1 MNGIDRKVWKSN
13 ISSKIS
19 LWLHFAPCQAAPC
32 VPKYGI
38 FTASEQACSAC
49 CCCVRQ
55 VVSKRPAPS
64 SQQNRERNS
73 PLWIGS
79 SSQLAAA
86 ENEWPYSAHLLC
98 NFEQS
103 QGLMRWHHTEGN
115 SSYYSSW
122 PTMPALPTGKQFS
135 AKNLIFIW
143 QWPLEYPCVEITRT
157 VNFPRTKKSH
167 ANNFRVGTRDR
178 TDTQPLV
185 YPCCFIYVPPQTLT
199 SYVALYPGFWKHK
212 YKVVF
217 T

>member
-1 MNGIDRKVWKSN
+1 MSRNTAFSRLR
-13 ISSKIS
+13 SKHVVVPAA
-19 LWLHFAPCQAAPC
+19 LCQA
-32 VPKYGI
+32 
-38 FTASEQACSAC
+38 SRLSDRRLSRQANI
-49 CCCVRQ
+49 
-55 VVSKRPAPS
+55 
-64 SQQNRERNS
+64 QNRERNS
-73 PLWIGS
+73 PLWIGFS
-79 SSQLAAA
+79 ARRWA